1 MRIVS
6 DSSLQ
11 LPHAFRHS
19 LRMRKYLLGLSW
31 LSLSS
36 AGVAGPARFAL
47 DPVHTQIVFS
57 VEHAGF
63 SMSTGKLLRPT
74 GILEFDEKNW
84 AASSV
89 RVEMAAANVEF
100 DDPDWNK
107 AVRGKSYFNSE
118 TFPAIQ
124 FQSKT
129 CTQTGPKKG
138 VLSGELTLLGVTK
151 TVNLEFT
158 FNKRARHPYT
168 LKDTIGFSATT
179 QLQRSEFG
187 MLATPKTVGDAV
199 NVRISLEAV
208 RQSAIKRPVGKR

>member
-1 MRIVS
+1 
-6 DSSLQ
+6 
-11 LPHAFRHS
+11 
-19 LRMRKYLLGLSW
+19 MRKYLLGLSW

-36 AGVAGPARFAL
+36 AGVAGPVRFAL

-57 VEHAGF
+57 IEHAGF

-74 GILEFDEKNW
+74 GLLVFDEKNW

-89 RVEMAAANVEF
+89 QVEMAAVNVEF
-100 DDPDWNK
+100 DDPEWNK
-107 AVRGKSYFNSE
+107 AVRGKSYFNSDA
-118 TFPAIQ
+118 FPAIQ

-138 VLSGELTLLGVTK
+138 VLIGELTLLGVTK

-168 LKDTIGFSATT
+168 LKDTIGFSATA
-179 QLQRSEFG
+179 QLHRSEFG
-187 MLATPKTVGDAV
+187 MVATPKTIGDEV

-208 RQSAIKRPVGKR
+208 RQSALNKPTGKR

>member
-1 MRIVS
+1 
-6 DSSLQ
+6 
-11 LPHAFRHS
+11 
-19 LRMRKYLLGLSW
+19 MRKYLLGLSW

-36 AGVAGPARFAL
+36 AGVAGPVRFAL
-47 DPVHTQIVFS
+47 DPVHTQIIFS
-57 VEHAGF
+57 IEHAGF

-74 GILEFDEKNW
+74 GLLVFDEKNW

-89 RVEMAAANVEF
+89 QVEMAAVNVEF
-100 DDPDWNK
+100 DDADWNK

-129 CTQTGPKKG
+129 CTQTGPKTG

-151 TVNLEFT
+151 TLDLEFT

-168 LKDTIGFSATT
+168 LKDTIGFSATA
-179 QLQRSEFG
+179 QLHRSEF
-187 MLATPKTVGDAV
+187 TW
-199 NVRISLEAV
+199 
-208 RQSAIKRPVGKR
+208 